1 MNDEDCKQVWR
12 DVGNK
17 FKDCGQYTHA
27 ERAWRLVLEMSPDDF
42 GAMNEIGLL
51 YERREMHDE
60 ALLWYAK
67 AVRATGDRG
76 AVELSNLG
84 LQLWWKR
91 DFETALLATERSVA
105 SDPNLSCAW
114 SVYAMVLLDLQRADE
129 ALSATERAVRLD
141 PKALNLLWNRS
152 LQHLMLGHY
161 AQGWKDFEYR
171 YHPDNG
177 CRNTFPPEI
186 SVPMWQG
193 EDLAGKKLL
202 VCKEQGFG
210 DQMQCLRWLPHL
222 RDTGA
227 DVTVWVAPALEGIV
241 ASVAPVRVVTTP
253 DPPDEPFDYMVML
266 YSLPLRF
273 GANEF
278 TIPSGPYIHADT
290 FKAGIA
296 RALVNDFARGRPKV
310 GINYF
315 GAPGPVNDLYRS
327 AKIKDMLP
335 LLDNLDVA
343 WVSLHNSSPDSHPNM
358 LYLGDTLKS
367 FADTAGIVENL
378 DLVITIDSGNAH
390 LAAAMGKPVWMLLAF
405 NNDYR
410 WLLHRKDTPWYPT
423 MSLFRQ
429 DELGYWPPVIDHVSQ
444 SLQEWISAA

>member
-1 MNDEDCKQVWR
+1 M
-12 DVGNK
+12 
-17 FKDCGQYTHA
+17 
-27 ERAWRLVLEMSPDDF
+27 
-42 GAMNEIGLL
+42 
-51 YERREMHDE
+51 
-60 ALLWYAK
+60 
-67 AVRATGDRG
+67 
-76 AVELSNLG
+76 
-84 LQLWWKR
+84 
-91 DFETALLATERSVA
+91 
-105 SDPNLSCAW
+105 
-114 SVYAMVLLDLQRADE
+114 
-129 ALSATERAVRLD
+129 
-141 PKALNLLWNRS
+141 
-152 LQHLMLGHY
+152 
-161 AQGWKDFEYR
+161 
-171 YHPDNG
+171 
-177 CRNTFPPEI
+177 
-186 SVPMWQG
+186 
-193 EDLAGKKLL
+193 L

-222 RDTGA
+222 LDTGA
-227 DVTVWVAPALEGIV
+227 DVMVWVAPALEGIV

-278 TIPSGPYIHADT
+278 TIPSDPYIHADR
-290 FKAGIA
+290 FKSGIA